1 MKKILLPLL
10 LFVAVFVGCK
20 IPQVVVGMTEQ
31 QFTKEHQYAQMVET
45 SEYRTVYKEP
55 YYEKYRYYY
64 FREGKLYL
72 MDEGHTVRG
81 TKEQEPSR

>member
-1 MKKILLPLL
+1 MLAGC
-10 LFVAVFVGCK
+10 VAAKVT
-20 IPQVVVGMTEQ
+20 VGMSEQ
-31 QFTKEHQYAQMVET
+31 QFVKEHQYAQQVEL

-72 MDEGHTVRG
+72 MDEGRTVRG